1 MEYNEVKIQDDLP
14 NEGRP
19 YNVFYRSITSIQA
32 IAVIQV
38 IIFHIGDISSLRLSS
53 NIVISTYFEI
63 IESSVDIFI
72 FLSGML
78 LTIGLM
84 RKTSSKIA
92 WGKWYK
98 KRIVRIYP
106 ILIISTFGFL
116 LSRLYISGEIFS
128 IHSVL
133 NHMSGLQSIPTNPDF
148 FKIAP
153 PHWYITLILSCYLF
167 FPILFYVI
175 RKNAKLAAVVA
186 LLIYLSYFFFANN
199 LFEISADFTLLV
211 FHRDLNLWYYSL
223 FALRFFLFFF
233 GVLFGFWIGSDF
245 KRIKILEKRWVG
257 IVSFVG
263 LLFVILLYF
272 LFPITYSTLL
282 DFRRILYHTLIT
294 IFFVIFS
301 IYFFSKLKRI
311 NTILEI
317 PGKASYE
324 IYLLHLIFVEIIY
337 YKIIEYF
344 LLQDIFA
351 EIFFLVIPILIVVSI
366 ILTVPFYLTGRF
378 FQNEEKT
385 HKTILFI
392 SFSLIFY
399 AVIVFLFNLETVMN
413 NLLSVFLFGNI
424 ILVFLVFHL
433 IFFLINYI
441 KEKMKNPILPQFR

>member
-1 MEYNEVKIQDDLP
+1 MEYNEVKITGDLP
-14 NEGRP
+14 KEART
-19 YNVFYRSITSIQA
+19 YDIFYRSITSIQA
-32 IAVIQV
+32 IAIIQV
-38 IIFHIGDISSLRLSS
+38 IIFHIGDISSLRLTS

-84 RKTSSKIA
+84 RRVSSKIA

-98 KRIVRIYP
+98 KRIVKIYP

-116 LSRLYISGEIFS
+116 LSHLYISGDLFS

-133 NHMSGLQSIPTNPDF
+133 NHISGLQSIPTNPDF

-153 PHWYITLILSCYLF
+153 PHWYITLILSCYLL
-167 FPILFYVI
+167 FPVLFYVI
-175 RKNAKLAAVVA
+175 RKNAKLATVIAVI
-186 LLIYLSYFFFANN
+186 IYISYLFFANT
-199 LFEISADFTLLV
+199 LFEISTDFTILV

-223 FALRFFLFFF
+223 FTLRFILFFF
-233 GVLFGFWIGSDF
+233 GALFGFWIGGDF
-245 KRIKILEKRWVG
+245 QRIEILEKRWVG
-257 IVSFVG
+257 IVSFLG
-263 LLFVILLYF
+263 LLFVISLYF

-294 IFFVIFS
+294 FFFVIFS
-301 IYFFSKLKRI
+301 IYFFSKLNRV
-311 NTILEI
+311 NTFLKI
-317 PGKASYE
+317 PGKTSYE

-344 LLQDIFA
+344 LLQ
-351 EIFFLVIPILIVVSI
+351 EIFSEIYFLVVIPILTVVSI
-366 ILTVPFYLTGRF
+366 ILTVPFYLTGKF

-385 HKTILFI
+385 HKPILFI

-399 AVIVFLFNLETVMN
+399 AIIVFLFNIESVMN
-413 NLLSVFLFGNI
+413 NLFSIFLFGI
-424 ILVFLVFHL
+424 ILLVFIVL
-433 IFFLINYI
+433 YSIYLYLKKSKN
-441 KEKMKNPILPQFR
+441 EKFNLVEQFK

>member
-1 MEYNEVKIQDDLP
+1 MEYNEVK
-14 NEGRP
+14 NEDNLLKETRT
-19 YNVFYRSITSIQA
+19 YDVFYRSITSIQA
-32 IAVIQV
+32 IAIIGV

-53 NIVISTYFEI
+53 NIMISTTFEI
-63 IESSVDIFI
+63 IESSVDVFI

-84 RKTSSKIA
+84 RKASSKIA

-106 ILIISTFGFL
+106 LLIISTFGFL
-116 LSRLYISGEIFS
+116 LSRLYISGEMFS

-153 PHWYITLILSCYLF
+153 PHWYITLILGCYLL
-167 FPILFYVI
+167 FPVFFYVI
-175 RKNAKLAAVVA
+175 RRNAKLATIIAFI
-186 LLIYLSYFFFANN
+186 IYLSYLFFANTF
-199 LFEISADFTLLV
+199 FEISADFTLLI
-211 FHRDLNLWYYSL
+211 FNRNLDLWYYSL
-223 FALRFFLFFF
+223 FTLRFILFFF
-233 GVLFGFWIGSDF
+233 GALFGFWIGSDP
-245 KRIKILEKRWVG
+245 KRIEILEKRWVG

-263 LLFVILLYF
+263 LLFVISLYF
-272 LFPITYSTLL
+272 LFPITNSTLL
-282 DFRRILYHTLIT
+282 DFRRILYHMLIP
-294 IFFVIFS
+294 IFFFIFS

-311 NTILEI
+311 NTLLEI

-324 IYLLHLIFVEIIY
+324 IYLFHLIFIEIMY

-344 LLQDIFA
+344 SLHDNFSEIYFLL
-351 EIFFLVIPILIVVSI
+351 IPILTVVSI

-399 AVIVFLFNLETVMN
+399 ALIVFLFKLDTGMN
-413 NLLSVFLFGNI
+413 NLISTFLFGTI
-424 ILVFLVFHL
+424 ILAFIVFYYL
-433 IFFLINYI
+433 FLYLN
-441 KEKMKNPILPQFR
+441 KSKNEKSYFAAI